1 LGSCVT
7 PTVNKVEDLRVNS
20 LIQSQ
25 KWPVGFGSS
34 GNVVVRDQGD
44 EVWDR
49 EDGAR
54 HAFGLGSGW

>member
-1 LGSCVT
+1 M
-7 PTVNKVEDLRVNS
+7 NS

-34 GNVVVRDQGD
+34 GKVVVRDPGN

-49 EDGAR
+49 EDGA
-54 HAFGLGSGW
+54 